1 MSGPLNQFSVYRLR
15 RDTRETRTRRH
26 QSYAYLKQYGLPV
39 RSDFYDQLYLSGFDP
54 ERTENELRRQLE
66 KVLPAD
72 ASGDTLAV
80 GDVLAITRE
89 GITEAFYVDKQ
100 SLVPLKGFF
109 HVASS
114 SGLLTMD
121 TRDYQIEGRAGNWF
135 AAEETWIDG
144 RHFLLMQSQKHGTN
158 AAYAVLDSRGHLAAE
173 DTYKG
178 FTPETV
184 RQIREFIKRQ
194 EDEENAAEQSREKEE
209 AENEGGEKKDT
220 DSRLPHMK
228 TPVKEPASKNPG
240 SSKNTPAEKP
250 TDDIPQKPA
259 SIKKR
264 KRKKRR
270 MGKVPMGL
278 RKSVL
283 ERLRRYQAGISE
295 KCGNS

>member
-1 MSGPLNQFSVYRLR
+1 MHR
-15 RDTRETRTRRH
+15 RKTRREDTH
-26 QSYAYLKQYGLPV
+26 ERTSEPVFRLPQSYAYLQQYGLQV
-39 RSDFYDQLYLSGFDP
+39 RSDYYDQLYLSEFDP
-54 ERTENELRRQLE
+54 ETTEMELRRRLE
-66 KVLPAD
+66 KDLPAD

-144 RHFLLMQSQKHGTN
+144 HHFLLMQSQKHGTN
-158 AAYAVLDSRGHLAAE
+158 AAYAVLDSRGHIAAE

-184 RQIREFIKRQ
+184 RQIREYMKCQ
-194 EDEENAAEQSREKEE
+194 EEEQIAAEKPPEKEP
-209 AENEGGEKKDT
+209 ENRGSEKKST
-220 DSRLPHMK
+220 DKRLNQIKQPDK
-228 TPVKEPASKNPG
+228 KPVSKDQASTQND
-240 SSKNTPAEKP
+240 PAEKP
-250 TDDIPQKPA
+250 AADSPQEPA

-264 KRKKRR
+264 RRRKRR
-270 MGKVPMGL
+270 KGKIPMGL

-283 ERLRRYQAGISE
+283 ERLRRYQAGISK
-295 KCGNS
+295 KCDNS

>member
-1 MSGPLNQFSVYRLR
+1 MSGPVNQFSVYRLR
-15 RDTRETRTRRH
+15 RDTKETRTRRH
-26 QSYAYLKQYGLPV
+26 QSYAYLQQYGLQV
-39 RSDFYDQLYLSGFDP
+39 RSDYYDQLYLSEFDP
-54 ERTENELRRQLE
+54 ETTEMELRRRLE
-66 KVLPAD
+66 KDLPAD

-144 RHFLLMQSQKHGTN
+144 HHFLLMQSQKHGTN
-158 AAYAVLDSRGHLAAE
+158 AAYAVLDSRGHIAAE

-184 RQIREFIKRQ
+184 QK
-194 EDEENAAEQSREKEE
+194 
-209 AENEGGEKKDT
+209 GT
-220 DSRLPHMK
+220 DRRL
-228 TPVKEPASKNPG
+228 SQKNPPDREPD
-240 SSKNTPAEKP
+240 SKDQASTPNTPAENP
-250 TDDIPQKPA
+250 ATDRPQDPA
-259 SIKKR
+259 ATKKR
-264 KRKKRR
+264 RRKKRR
-270 MGKVPMGL
+270 KGKVPMSL

-283 ERLRRYQAGISE
+283 ERLRRYQAGISK
-295 KCGNS
+295 KCGNT

>member
-1 MSGPLNQFSVYRLR
+1 MSGAVNQFSVYRLR
-15 RDTRETRTRRH
+15 RDTKETRTRRH
-26 QSYAYLKQYGLPV
+26 QSYAYLQQYGLQV
-39 RSDFYDQLYLSGFDP
+39 RSDYYDQLYLSEFDP
-54 ERTENELRRQLE
+54 ETTEMELRRRLE
-66 KVLPAD
+66 KDLPAD

-144 RHFLLMQSQKHGTN
+144 HHFLLMQSQKHGTN
-158 AAYAVLDSRGHLAAE
+158 AAYAVLDSRGHIAAE

-184 RQIREFIKRQ
+184 RQIREYIKCQ
-194 EDEENAAEQSREKEE
+194 EEEQIAAEKPPEKEP
-209 AENEGGEKKDT
+209 ENRGSEKKST
-220 DSRLPHMK
+220 DKRLNQIKQPDK
-228 TPVKEPASKNPG
+228 KPVSKDQASTQND
-240 SSKNTPAEKP
+240 PAEKP
-250 TDDIPQKPA
+250 AADSPQEPA

-264 KRKKRR
+264 RRRKRR
-270 MGKVPMGL
+270 KGKIPMGL

-283 ERLRRYQAGISE
+283 ERLRRYQAGISK
-295 KCGNS
+295 KCDNS

>member
-15 RDTRETRTRRH
+15 RDMKETRTRRH
-26 QSYAYLKQYGLPV
+26 QSYAYLQQYGLQV
-39 RSDFYDQLYLSGFDP
+39 RSDYYDQLYLSEFDP
-54 ERTENELRRQLE
+54 ETTEMELRRRLE
-66 KVLPAD
+66 KDLPAD

-121 TRDYQIEGRAGNWF
+121 TSDYQIEGRAGNWF

-158 AAYAVLDSRGHLAAE
+158 AAYAVLDSRGHIAAE

-184 RQIREFIKRQ
+184 RQIREYIKRQ
-194 EDEENAAEQSREKEE
+194 EEEQIA
-209 AENEGGEKKDT
+209 
-220 DSRLPHMK
+220 
-228 TPVKEPASKNPG
+228 
-240 SSKNTPAEKP
+240 AEKP
-250 TDDIPQKPA
+250 PEKE
-259 SIKKR
+259 SEN
-264 KRKKRR
+264 
-270 MGKVPMGL
+270 GKG
-278 RKSVL
+278 RCTG
-283 ERLRRYQAGISE
+283 ER
-295 KCGNS
+295 

>member
-1 MSGPLNQFSVYRLR
+1 MNGPVNQFSVYRLR
-15 RDTRETRTRRH
+15 RDMKETRTRRH
-26 QSYAYLKQYGLPV
+26 QSYAYLQQYGLQV
-39 RSDFYDQLYLSGFDP
+39 RSDYYDPLYLSEFDP
-54 ERTENELRRQLE
+54 ETTEMELRRRLE
-66 KVLPAD
+66 KDLPAD

-109 HVASS
+109 NVASS

-121 TRDYQIEGRAGNWF
+121 TRDYQIEGRAGNWL

-144 RHFLLMQSQKHGTN
+144 HHFLLMQSQKHGTN
-158 AAYAVLDSRGHLAAE
+158 AAYAVLDSRGHIAAE

-184 RQIREFIKRQ
+184 RQIREYIKRQ
-194 EDEENAAEQSREKEE
+194 EEEQIAAEKSPDKES
-209 AENEGGEKKDT
+209 ENDSSGKKDT
-220 DSRLPHMK
+220 DSRLPQMK
-228 TPVKEPASKNPG
+228 APVKEPASKNPG
-240 SSKNTPAEKP
+240 SSKDTPAEKL
-250 TDDIPQKPA
+250 TADIPQNPA

-270 MGKVPMGL
+270 KGKVQIGL

-283 ERLRRYQAGISE
+283 ERLRRYQAGISK

>member
-15 RDTRETRTRRH
+15 RDMKETRTRRH
-26 QSYAYLKQYGLPV
+26 Q
-39 RSDFYDQLYLSGFDP
+39 LYLSEFDP
-54 ERTENELRRQLE
+54 ETTEMELRRRLE
-66 KVLPAD
+66 KDLPAD

-158 AAYAVLDSRGHLAAE
+158 AAYAVLDSRGHIAAE

-184 RQIREFIKRQ
+184 RQIREYIKCQ
-194 EDEENAAEQSREKEE
+194 EEEQIAAEKPPEKEP
-209 AENEGGEKKDT
+209 ENRGSEKKST
-220 DSRLPHMK
+220 DKRLNQIKQPDK
-228 TPVKEPASKNPG
+228 KPVSKDQASTQND
-240 SSKNTPAEKP
+240 PAEKP
-250 TDDIPQKPA
+250 AADSPQEPA

-264 KRKKRR
+264 RRRKRR
-270 MGKVPMGL
+270 KGKIPMGL

-283 ERLRRYQAGISE
+283 ERLRRYQAGISK
-295 KCGNS
+295 KCDNS

>member
-39 RSDFYDQLYLSGFDP
+39 RSDFYDQLYLSEFDQ
-54 ERTENELRRQLE
+54 EQTEMELRRQLE
-66 KVLPAD
+66 KDLPAD

-80 GDVLAITRE
+80 GGVLAITRE
-89 GITEAFYVDKQ
+89 GFTEAFYVDKQ

-121 TRDYQIEGRAGNWF
+121 TKDYQIEGRAGNWF

-158 AAYAVLDSRGHLAAE
+158 AAYAVLDSRGNLAAE

-178 FTPETV
+178 FTPETI
-184 RQIREFIKRQ
+184 RQIREYIKRQ
-194 EDEENAAEQSREKEE
+194 EEARLMVIGGRGFLPVEAVGKLPEVSGSIKRVPLYRKNLRVTRKYCIFWPEERKGCYIEE
-209 AENEGGEKKDT
+209 F
-220 DSRLPHMK
+220 
-228 TPVKEPASKNPG
+228 
-240 SSKNTPAEKP
+240 AEKL
-250 TDDIPQKPA
+250 
-259 SIKKR
+259 R
-264 KRKKRR
+264 KR
-270 MGKVPMGL
+270 L
-278 RKSVL
+278 S
-283 ERLRRYQAGISE
+283 
-295 KCGNS
+295 

>member
-26 QSYAYLKQYGLPV
+26 QSYAYLEQYGLPV

-54 ERTENELRRQLE
+54 ERTEMELRRQLE
-66 KVLPAD
+66 KDLPAD

-89 GITEAFYVDKQ
+89 GVTEAFYVDKQ

-158 AAYAVLDSRGHLAAE
+158 AAYAVLDSRGHPAAE

-178 FTPETV
+178 FTPETI
-184 RQIREFIKRQ
+184 RQIREYIKRQ
-194 EDEENAAEQSREKEE
+194 EEAEKAAEMPPEE
-209 AENEGGEKKDT
+209 DDKDGGSEKKDT
-220 DSRLPHMK
+220 DRRQVQIEIPEK
-228 TPVKEPASKNPG
+228 KPASKDP
-240 SSKNTPAEKP
+240 SSPKNDAAEKSP
-250 TDDIPQKPA
+250 ADRTQEPA

-264 KRKKRR
+264 RRKKRR
-270 MGKVPMGL
+270 KGIVPMSL
-278 RKSVL
+278 RKSVI
-283 ERLRRYQAGISE
+283 ERLRRYQAGIA
-295 KCGNS
+295 KQYGNR

>member
-1 MSGPLNQFSVYRLR
+1 MSGPVNQFSVYRLR
-15 RDTRETRTRRH
+15 RDTKETRTRRH
-26 QSYAYLKQYGLPV
+26 QSYAYLQQYGLQV
-39 RSDFYDQLYLSGFDP
+39 RSDYYDQLYLSEFDP
-54 ERTENELRRQLE
+54 ETTEMELRRRLG
-66 KVLPAD
+66 KDLPAD

-89 GITEAFYVDKQ
+89 GITEAFYADKQ

-144 RHFLLMQSQKHGTN
+144 HHFLLMQSQKHGTN
-158 AAYAVLDSRGHLAAE
+158 AAYAVLDSRGHIAAE

-184 RQIREFIKRQ
+184 RQIREYVKRQ
-194 EDEENAAEQSREKEE
+194 EEGQKATEKPPEEEPES
-209 AENEGGEKKDT
+209 GGNEKKGT
-220 DSRLPHMK
+220 DKRFNQVKAPEEEPVSRDPESPK
-228 TPVKEPASKNPG
+228 SAPADRPVPDRKQEFA
-240 SSKNTPAEKP
+240 T
-250 TDDIPQKPA
+250 
-259 SIKKR
+259 IKKR
-264 KRKKRR
+264 RRKKRR
-270 MGKVPMGL
+270 KGKVPMRL

-283 ERLRRYQAGISE
+283 ERLRRYQAGISKKRE
-295 KCGNS
+295 NR